1 MEYRDNVKLDQSR
14 VRYGGGGG
22 GGRKVA
28 LGGIGGII
36 VLALVVLLGGG
47 NAGDILNAVVSGHE
61 GTTSTTS
68 QSPQP
73 DCEEGGALRKDRNCR
88 WVAYENALTA
98 YWSSSFGNGFKPI
111 SGLHLFTG
119 TISTAC
125 GTGSTEMG
133 PFYCPGDTTIYVD
146 DEFMGYLLETLGT
159 SRSDA
164 AELYIVGHE
173 YGHHISHLTGTMA
186 KARGYGDQTGP
197 KSAQVRLE
205 LQADCYAG
213 VFFANTVKDPDSPIA
228 KVTQDDLKRIVD
240 AARAVG
246 DDHIQQQQGGRVV
259 EESWTHGSS
268 EMRQRWATVGFTT
281 GDPNKCDTFATNNL

>member
-22 GGRKVA
+22 RGRKVA
-28 LGGIGGII
+28 FGGIGGIV
-36 VLALVVLLGGG
+36 VLALFVLLGGG
-47 NAGDILNAVVSGHE
+47 NAGDILNAVVSGQD
-61 GTTSTTS
+61 GVTSTTS

-73 DCEEGGALRKDRNCR
+73 DCEEEGALRKDRNCR
-88 WVAYENALTA
+88 WVAYENALTS
-98 YWSSSFGNGFKPI
+98 YWSSSFGSGFKPI
-111 SGLHLFTG
+111 SGLQLFTG
-119 TISTAC
+119 AISTAC

-133 PFYCPGDTTIYVD
+133 PFYCPGNTTIYVD
-146 DEFMGYLLETLGT
+146 DEFMGQLLETLGT
-159 SRSDA
+159 SRSDS

-173 YGHHISHLTGTMA
+173 YGHHISHLTGAMA
-186 KARGYGDQTGP
+186 KARSHGDQTGP

-213 VFFANTVKDPDSPIA
+213 VFFANTAKDPDSPIS

-246 DDHIQQQQGGRVV
+246 DDHIQQRQGGRVV